1 MGRIF
6 GTDGARGVA
15 NTELTCELAFRL
27 GQAFVRFAGPHLV
40 LGRDTRRSG
49 IMLEDSLV
57 AGITSSG
64 GTAHLCGIIPTP
76 AVALL
81 TRQLGLDG
89 GVVISASH
97 NPPEFN
103 GIKLFSGEGK
113 KLSDAVEDEIED
125 YLSHGVSRP
134 EDRPIGDGV
143 GKPVKVEH
151 ARQRYVAHAIDT
163 IEGDLEGMT
172 IAVDCAHGAACKTTP
187 AALRDLGAEVFATN
201 TRYTGV
207 DINVN
212 CGSTHLEPI
221 RELVAQTGACC
232 GIAHDGDADR
242 VLFVDEH
249 GHEIDG
255 DHMLA
260 ICAVQMKEM
269 GLLPSNEVVSTV
281 MANLGFVRAM
291 ERRGIKVT
299 QTQVGDRYVLERM
312 LEDGANLGGEQS
324 GHIIFLDHNSTGDG
338 LITALQVLAV
348 MKKTDLPLSRLA
360 QIVQKYPQRLINIA
374 GVRKDELDDC
384 APVWEA
390 VRKAEGHLGD
400 TGRVLVRKS
409 GTEPLVRVMVE
420 AASVEDCNGCAEA
433 IAHVVEVELT

>member
-1 MGRIF
+1 MGQIF

-27 GQAFVRFAGPHLV
+27 GQAFVRFAGPELV

-76 AVALL
+76 AIALL
-81 TRQLGLDG
+81 TRELGLDG

-103 GIKLFSGEGK
+103 GIKLFNGDGR
-113 KLSDAVEDEIED
+113 KLPDAVEDEIED
-125 YLSHGVSRP
+125 FLHHGSSDPATRP
-134 EDRPIGDGV
+134 TGTAV

-151 ARQRYVAHAIDT
+151 ARQRYVTHAIDT
-163 IEGDLEGMT
+163 IPGDLEGLR

-187 AALRDLGAEVFATN
+187 AALRDLGAEVFTTN
-201 TRYTGV
+201 TRYTGD
-207 DINVN
+207 DINVQ

-221 RELVAQTGACC
+221 RELVAATGADV

-249 GHEIDG
+249 GQEVDG
-255 DHMLA
+255 DMMLA
-260 ICAVQMKEM
+260 ICATHLKEA
-269 GLLPSNEVVSTV
+269 GKLANDEVVATV
-281 MANLGFVRAM
+281 MSNLGFVRAM
-291 ERRGIKVT
+291 SRQGIRVV

-312 LEDGANLGGEQS
+312 VEDGASLGGEQS
-324 GHIIFLDHNSTGDG
+324 GHLIFLEHNSTGDG
-338 LITALQVLAV
+338 LLTALQVLAC
-348 MKKTDLPLSRLA
+348 MRESAQPLSRLA
-360 QIVQKYPQRLINIA
+360 KVMRRYPQRLVNVAVDRPAALEGCA
-374 GVRKDELDDC
+374 GV
-384 APVWEA
+384 WA
-390 VRKAEGHLGD
+390 VVQEVEMRLGD
-400 TGRVLVRKS
+400 TGRILVRAS

-420 AASVEDCNGCAEA
+420 AASEQDCERYALDV
-433 IAHVVEVELT
+433 AHVVESELA

>member
-27 GQAFVRFAGPHLV
+27 GQAFVQFAGPELV

-81 TRQLGLDG
+81 TRELGLDG

-113 KLSDAVEDEIED
+113 KLPDAVEDEIEG
-125 YLSHGVSRP
+125 YLEHGVSDPSTRP
-134 EDRPIGDGV
+134 VGDAV

-163 IEGDLEGMT
+163 IPGDLEGLT

-187 AALRDLGAEVFATN
+187 AALRDLGANVIATN
-201 TRYTGV
+201 TRYNGV

-212 CGSTHLEPI
+212 CGSTHLEQL
-221 RELVAQTGACC
+221 RELVLQSGADC

-242 VLFVDEH
+242 VLFVDER
-249 GHEIDG
+249 GEEVDG
-255 DHMLA
+255 DRMLA
-260 ICAVQMKEM
+260 ICAIHLKEQ
-269 GLLPSNEVVSTV
+269 GLLANDEVVATV
-281 MANLGFVRAM
+281 MSNLGFLRCM
-291 ERRGIKVT
+291 ERNRIKVQT
-299 QTQVGDRYVLERM
+299 TQVGDRYVLERM
-312 LEDGANLGGEQS
+312 LEDGDILGGEQS
-324 GHIIFLDHNSTGDG
+324 GHLIFLDHNSSGDG

-348 MKKTDLPLSRLA
+348 MKDSALPLSRLA
-360 QIVQKYPQRLINIA
+360 SVMKHYPQRLVNVTCERR
-374 GVRKDELDDC
+374 GRLDGC
-384 APVWEA
+384 RPVWDA
-390 VRKAEGHLGD
+390 VRRAEEAMGD
-400 TGRVLVRKS
+400 TGRVLVRAS

-420 AASVEDCNGCAEA
+420 AADEEDCDRHADD
-433 IAHVVEVELT
+433 IARVVERELA

>member
-27 GQAFVRFAGPHLV
+27 GQAFVRYAGNDLV

-49 IMLEDSLV
+49 LMLEDSLV
-57 AGITSSG
+57 AGIMSSG

-81 TRQLGLDG
+81 TRELGLSG

-103 GIKLFSGEGK
+103 GIKLFSGDGK
-113 KLSDAVEDEIED
+113 KLSDAVEDEIEE
-125 YLSHGVSRP
+125 YLVNGVSRP

-163 IEGDLEGMT
+163 IEGDLEGLT

-212 CGSTHLEPI
+212 CGSTHLGPI

-232 GIAHDGDADR
+232 GFAHDGDADR
-242 VLFVDEH
+242 VLFVDEN
-249 GHEIDG
+249 GDEVDG
-255 DHMLA
+255 DAMLA
-260 ICAVQMKEM
+260 ICAVHLKEQ
-269 GLLPSNEVVSTV
+269 GLLPGNEVVSTV

-291 ERRGIKVT
+291 ERRGIKVV

-312 LEDGANLGGEQS
+312 VEDGVVLGGEQS

-338 LITALQVLAV
+338 LITALQVLAI

-360 QIVQKYPQRLINIA
+360 KIVQRYPQRLINVS
-374 GVRKDELDDC
+374 GVRKDDLDTC
-384 APVWEA
+384 EAVWAA
-390 VRKAEGHLGD
+390 VRKAEAKLGD
-400 TGRVLVRKS
+400 RGRVLVRAS

-420 AASVEDCNGCAEA
+420 AASAEDCDGCAEA
-433 IAHVVEVELT
+433 IAAVVEEELS

>member
-27 GQAFVRFAGPHLV
+27 GQAFVRFAGPELV

-81 TRQLGLDG
+81 TRELALDG

-103 GIKLFSGEGK
+103 GIKLFNGDGA
-113 KLSDAVEDEIED
+113 KLPDAVEDEIEG
-125 YLSHGVSRP
+125 YLEHGVSDPSTRP
-134 EDRPIGDGV
+134 VGDAV

-163 IEGDLEGMT
+163 IAGDLEGLT

-187 AALRDLGAEVFATN
+187 AALRDLGANVIATN
-201 TRYTGV
+201 TRYNGV
-207 DINVN
+207 DINVG
-212 CGSTHLEPI
+212 CGSTHLEQI
-221 RELVAQTGACC
+221 RDLVLREGADC

-242 VLFVDEH
+242 VLFVDEK
-249 GHEIDG
+249 GREVDG
-255 DHMLA
+255 DRMLA
-260 ICAVQMKEM
+260 MCAINMKEQ
-269 GLLPSNEVVSTV
+269 GILPHDEVVATV
-281 MANLGFVRAM
+281 MSNLGFIRCM
-291 ERRGIKVT
+291 ERHRIDVA
-299 QTQVGDRYVLERM
+299 QTAVGDRYVLERM
-312 LEDGANLGGEQS
+312 REDGAALGGEQS
-324 GHIIFLDHNSTGDG
+324 GHIIFLEHNSTGDG
-338 LITALQVLAV
+338 LITALQVLAL
-348 MKKTDLPLSRLA
+348 MKESAEPLSKLA
-360 QIVQKYPQRLINIA
+360 GVMAHYPQRLLNITCERRA
-374 GVRKDELDDC
+374 QLDEC

-390 VRKAEGHLGD
+390 VKRAEGELED
-400 TGRVLVRKS
+400 RGRVLVRAS

-420 AASVEDCNGCAEA
+420 AADEGVCERCAQE
-433 IAHVVEVELT
+433 IAAVVERELG